1 MTLSLSELTL
11 AEKSLVPGSE
21 EGKETLS
28 GDDGLQ
34 VSLVVT
40 GGSSGGGTVMEKHH
54 SLSKSK
60 CQSRRR
66 PRADVQERLTSRPSI
81 HSPPTLLCHKL
92 VEASFDVGATTEAA
106 VVGDWN
112 VEKPVE
118 LFLW

>member
-1 MTLSLSELTL
+1 MTLSLSDLT

-40 GGSSGGGTVMEKHH
+40 GGSSGGGT
-54 SLSKSK
+54 
-60 CQSRRR
+60 
-66 PRADVQERLTSRPSI
+66 
-81 HSPPTLLCHKL
+81 PTLLCHKL
-92 VEASFDVGATTEAA
+92 VEVSFDAVATTEAA